1 MHVCLQEHRELLRP
15 LVHDT
20 VSYLHKVLSS
30 SPGKL
35 VVVEGAQ
42 ATMLDIDF
50 GECQRTSLVSA
61 KIILFTLCLQLQTDN
76 VYWSVTLK
84 T

>member
-1 MHVCLQEHRELLRP
+1 VCVCLQEHRELIRP
-15 LVHDT
+15 VVYDT

-35 VVVEGAQ
+35 VIVEGAN

-50 GECQRTSLVSA
+50 GEFQQTSVASADSLVWA
-61 KIILFTLCLQLQTDN
+61 
-76 VYWSVTLK
+76 VTS